1 MSEIEVGEYV
11 RDIDRGEI
19 LQVEK
24 VWKDDDRLGIKF
36 KEYAGSNT
44 FSKDDLKRFI
54 HSKNIIDLIEVGD
67 YINGERVTINKYG
80 ELFTGF
86 IYAGGEIGRML
97 EPYATFIKEMEE
109 DEIFEI
115 LTHEQYEQN
124 CYKVGDIE

>member
-1 MSEIEVGEYV
+1 MSDIEVGEYI

-44 FSKDDLKRFI
+44 FSKDDLKRFK
-54 HSKNIIDLIEVGD
+54 HSKNILEILEDGD
-67 YINGERVTINKYG
+67 YVNGKCVYLFVVNSNNERVSAI
-80 ELFTGF
+80 
-86 IYAGGEIGRML
+86 AREIGNP
-97 EPYATFIKEMEE
+97 EIEKE
-109 DEIFEI
+109 DIIEI

-124 CYKVGDIE
+124 CYRVGDIE